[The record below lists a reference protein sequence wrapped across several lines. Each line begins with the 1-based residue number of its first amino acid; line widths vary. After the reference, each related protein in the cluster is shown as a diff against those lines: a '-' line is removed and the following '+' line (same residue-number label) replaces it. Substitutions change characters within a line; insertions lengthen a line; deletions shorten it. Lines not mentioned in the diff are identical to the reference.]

1 MDNLL
6 EALFRQSDIPITG
19 QQINQ
24 FLDYERLILEWN
36 QKINITAIT
45 ESKDIYIKHFID
57 SAVVNKYIG
66 NNQPYS
72 LIDVGTGGGFPGIPM
87 KIMDE
92 TIKLTL
98 LDSLNKRIAFLQNVS
113 EVLKLKDV
121 RIVHGRAEDYGLN
134 VDFRETYDVATSRA
148 VASINILSEYCLPFV
163 KIGGVFVAL
172 KGENI
177 EEELKNGE
185 KAVKLLGGEVSN
197 VIKYVIPG
205 TDIGRSIVIIK
216 KIIATTAKYPRKAGT
231 PSRKPL

>member
-1 MDNLL
+1 MNNLL
-6 EALFRQSDIPITG
+6 ETLFRQSEIPITT
-19 QQINQ
+19 QQIYQ

-36 QKINITAIT
+36 QKTNITAIT
-45 ESKDIYIKHFID
+45 ESRDIYIKHFID

-66 NNQPYS
+66 NKQSYS

-87 KIMDE
+87 KIMDD
-92 TIKLTL
+92 TIRLTL
-98 LDSLNKRIAFLQNVS
+98 LDSLNKRIAFLQDVVKN
-113 EVLKLKDV
+113 LGLKDV
-121 RIVHGRAEDYGLN
+121 KLIHGRAEDFGLN
-134 VDFRETYDVATSRA
+134 VDFREAYDVATSRA

-163 KIGGVFVAL
+163 KIDGVFIAL

-185 KAVKLLGGEVSN
+185 KAVKLLGGEIAS

-205 TDIGRSIVIIK
+205 TDIARSIVTIK
-216 KIIATTAKYPRKAGT
+216 KTSSTPAKYPRKAGT